1 MGVSNDMGEWD
12 RLGREEI
19 QDGSLDI
26 ITVGGIT
33 QHTEAMQ
40 SLANTKRSTS

>member
-1 MGVSNDMGEWD
+1 MIWVSGVDWG
-12 RLGREEI
+12 GRVEEM
-19 QDGSLDI
+19 QDGSSDI
-26 ITVGGIT
+26 ISVGGIT

>member
-1 MGVSNDMGEWD
+1 MWVSGIDWG
-12 RLGREEI
+12 GRVEDTK
-19 QDGSLDI
+19 DGSSDI

-33 QHTEAMQ
+33 QYTEATQ